1 MKLRKR
7 SWCALVAGAAVLCCS
22 AVCFIKP
29 DYAHKACR
37 KLQQY
42 YRNADV
48 RLNLGNQHPS
58 SHLLYPE
65 INKDG
70 LDCPAFWIAHGG
82 GVGEFVYTNCEEA
95 VRDSLGKGFTYIE
108 LDLQETTDGHLVGA
122 HSWRELKA
130 LLGSEELS
138 DAPMSSA
145 EIEALKPHW
154 RRTPLFAD
162 DICRLLQENPDMVL
176 VTDKVQNFELL
187 KKQIPFSD
195 RMIVEASTVQNCLQA
210 RQNGFE
216 NVALTAYSMNDLRLV
231 RKYRLPGV
239 VLGSWMMW
247 MDPFSIPYVRQLHDS
262 GCCIMVHGSVF
273 SDKPEL
279 IYTHLGRNISRIYT
293 DTWSPG
299 NLPPKP
305 TE

>member
-1 MKLRKR
+1 MKRQAY
-7 SWCALVAGAAVLCCS
+7 SSALLTPC
-22 AVCFIKP
+22 I
-29 DYAHKACR
+29 D
-37 KLQQY
+37 
-42 YRNADV
+42 
-48 RLNLGNQHPS
+48 
-58 SHLLYPE
+58 
-65 INKDG
+65 KDG
-70 LDCPAFWIAHGG
+70 LDSPDFWIAHGG
-82 GVGEFVYTNCEEA
+82 GVGEFVYTNCAEA
-95 VRDSLGKGFTYIE
+95 VRDSLDKGFTYIE

-122 HSWRELKA
+122 HTWRELKA

-138 DAPMSSA
+138 DAPMSRA
-145 EIEALKPHW
+145 EIEALKPYW

-162 DICRLLQENPDMVL
+162 DVCRIMQEYPEMVL